1 MARPL
6 PTSVKTLVLDGK
18 NLTVRSFFAYPGT
31 LSTDG
36 QTTNLLHGS
45 FLELFKHVKMFQ
57 PKQTIVT
64 WDSKSVFRRDV
75 YAGYK
80 AGKRGTMTDG
90 QFASF
95 SAQQQIFEEGLN
107 SLGVLQVKVD
117 GVEGDD
123 LVAFMVII
131 PENRPAVIISTDK
144 DFWQLVRVDG
154 VTIYDPRKKSLL
166 AGSTFSMATG
176 FDSPEHHLAFKVL
189 KGDPGDGVP
198 PAVIRMGEK
207 KAIELARQ
215 FKLPPLDKVPDTF
228 DNWGLRDYGDLEF
241 SKRCARNFKLVSLH
255 CAVIMQMDKLISLR
269 ESIASKPNWQRFLT
283 FCKKYKL
290 TVVAKA
296 YGEVDRLI

>member
-1 MARPL
+1 MKC
-6 PTSVKTLVLDGK
+6 KTLVIDGK

-31 LSTDG
+31 LSASG
-36 QTTNLLHGS
+36 HLTNLMHGS

-57 PKQTIVT
+57 PEKTIVT
-64 WDSKSVFRRDV
+64 WDSKSAFRRDV
-75 YAGYK
+75 YSGYK
-80 AGKRGTMTDG
+80 AGKRGMMTDV
-90 QFASF
+90 QFESF
-95 SAQQQIFEEGLN
+95 SVQQIIFEEGLE

-131 PENRPAVIISTDK
+131 PENRPAVIISTDR
-144 DFWQLVRVDG
+144 DFWQLIRGDL
-154 VTIYDPRKKSLL
+154 VTIYDPRKKALL
-166 AGSTFSMATG
+166 AGASFSMATG

-207 KAIELARQ
+207 KAIELAKQ
-215 FKLPPLDKVPDTF
+215 FKLPPLDKVSDTF

-241 SKRCARNFKLVSLH
+241 SKRCARNFKLVCLH
-255 CAVIMQMDKLISLR
+255 YANVVQIEKLVSFR
-269 ESIASKPNWQRFLT
+269 EAIAPKPNWKRFLT
-283 FCKKYKL
+283 FCQKYQL
-290 TVVAKA
+290 EMVMKA